1 MYSVRFFT
9 CPQYRN
15 VLSSV
20 LIGNAG
26 IYAAWHVLPYGL
38 MDRHFTFSWQGIV
51 KDQRY
56 WTVWSSHFSHC
67 SLDHIISNSSAVI
80 IMAYALQKVM
90 PAMWLGVHLLCVP
103 LLSSMSSLAAL
114 YHWHGP
120 EAAKALCREHPGL
133 EWNTFCH
140 YRYLELRNGL
150 QVLITPTRCDFKTLG
165 IPSEVVA
172 PPHDSINRV
181 DGLVEHFAPYQ
192 KWYCE
197 SARGTLGMS
206 AVALSL
212 QGFGAAWLAHLGAC
226 GMLNYVAKF
235 GISLLLSQPVMDA
248 VSLFPRGAKAVAHDD
263 GVPNQTDFVA
273 HLVGFGTGL
282 FLYVLRSRGLTLLVV
297 PRFAA
302 I

>member
-1 MYSVRFFT
+1 M
-9 CPQYRN
+9 
-15 VLSSV
+15 
-20 LIGNAG
+20 G
-26 IYAAWHVLPYGL
+26 
-38 MDRHFTFSWQGIV
+38 
-51 KDQRY
+51 
-56 WTVWSSHFSHC
+56 
-67 SLDHIISNSSAVI
+67 
-80 IMAYALQKVM
+80 YALQKVM
-90 PAMWLGVHLLCVP
+90 PVMWLGVHLLCVP
-103 LLSSMSSLAAL
+103 LLSSMSSLAAV

-150 QVLITPTRCDFKTLG
+150 QVLLTPTRCDFKILG
-165 IPSEVVA
+165 IPPEAVA
-172 PPHDSINRV
+172 PPQESINRV
-181 DGLVEHFAPYQ
+181 DELVEHFAPYE

-226 GMLNYVAKF
+226 GMLSSVAKVGMGF
-235 GISLLLSQPVMDA
+235 LLYQPVMDA
-248 VSLFPRGAKAVAHDD
+248 ASLLARGGKTVSED
-263 GVPNQTDFVA
+263 GGVHKQTDFVA

-282 FLYVLRSRGLTLLVV
+282 FLYVLRSRGLTLLVK